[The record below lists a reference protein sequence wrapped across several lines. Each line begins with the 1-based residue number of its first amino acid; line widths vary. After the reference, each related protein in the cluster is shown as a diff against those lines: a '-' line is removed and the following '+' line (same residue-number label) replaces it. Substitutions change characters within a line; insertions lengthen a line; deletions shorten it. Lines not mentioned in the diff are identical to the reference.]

1 MASLRLWAAHPPRLG
16 AEGFRFGEPTGTA
29 IDDHEWQWRGRCCHK
44 RRLEY
49 RLMVRRRDP

>member
-1 MASLRLWAAHPPRLG
+1 MAQSAPLGGTPPRLEPKVSDLGSQRAPLLTFMSASGG
-16 AEGFRFGEPTGTA
+16 ADA
-29 IDDHEWQWRGRCCHK
+29 HK